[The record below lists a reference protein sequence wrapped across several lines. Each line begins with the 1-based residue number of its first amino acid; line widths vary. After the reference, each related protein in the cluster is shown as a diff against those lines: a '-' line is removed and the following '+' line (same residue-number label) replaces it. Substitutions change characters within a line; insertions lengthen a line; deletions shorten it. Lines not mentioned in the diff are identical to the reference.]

1 MVSSLPVPDLAPR
14 DIVPPRWESQAR
26 WGVALL
32 SGVLLALCHPAPA
45 WSGLAWIAPG
55 VLWLSLLGV
64 SPKRAFQLG
73 CLFGGAQS
81 LIALRWLLHIPF
93 PAGAVAGWIALSAYL
108 SLFSGVW
115 CAWVGWTLRHA
126 WSVGEGTQIRPLAW
140 YDAAGRFCSLGWWR
154 RTGWIAA
161 AAAAWVAMEMIQARL
176 FTGFSWNGL
185 GVTQWRNGPLIQL
198 ASITG
203 VYGISFL
210 VCWGS
215 LALGSAVLLVSFRP
229 AMRFAWM
236 AEGRF
241 PLVLLLI
248 LVGWG
253 FNRMISTPRLPE
265 AARKISMGLVQPSI
279 PQQLIWNDG
288 ASPERFEKAR
298 RLSSQ
303 ALATR
308 PELLVW
314 PEGFLPAFSES
325 QLTEMTRLVGSANA
339 WWIFGADDAEASP
352 PAGSRPGTHPD
363 AYNAAVLASPS
374 GRYER
379 VYRKRHLVLFGEY
392 IPFSKQMPFLNSLIP
407 IGDGFAAG
415 KAPVPFPVQTESG
428 AVTLSP
434 VICFEDIF
442 PHHTREQVLP
452 ATDVLL
458 ELTNDGWFG
467 ESGAQWQHCA
477 NTAFRA
483 VENGVPLVRCANNGI
498 TCWIDARGRLR
509 DVVGGEGGDA
519 YGAGFLR
526 ITIPL
531 AEAAG
536 TMREPTWYWLH
547 GDVFGWTCVA
557 IAGWK
562 AGRTVRRKSKV

>member
-1 MVSSLPVPDLAPR
+1 MFPTLPLSTPPPLPVDQAPH
-14 DIVPPRWESQAR
+14 RWESQAR
-26 WGVALL
+26 WGVAAV
-32 SGVLLALCHPAPA
+32 SGVLLGVCFPAPA

-55 VLWLSLLGV
+55 LLWLTLLGTT
-64 SPKRAFQLG
+64 PRRAFSLG
-73 CLFGGAQS
+73 CVAGGVQA

-93 PAGAVAGWIALSAYL
+93 PAGAVAGWLALSAYL
-108 SLFSGVW
+108 AVYTGAW
-115 CAWVGWTLRHA
+115 AAWVAWTLGTLTAEGARGGVSPPS
-126 WSVGEGTQIRPLAW
+126 WSS
-140 YDAAGRFCSLGWWR
+140 AAGACCSLGWWR
-154 RTGWIAA
+154 RTAWLVT
-161 AAAAWVAMEMIQARL
+161 AAAAWVALEMLQARL
-176 FTGFSWNGL
+176 LTGFSWNGL

-203 VYGISFL
+203 VYGVSFI
-210 VCWGS
+210 VCWAS
-215 LALGSAVLLVSFRP
+215 QALGSAVILVFFRP
-229 AMRFAWM
+229 ALRFAWM

-253 FNRMISTPRLPE
+253 FNRMMSTPRVPD
-265 AARKISMGLVQPSI
+265 AARRISMALVQPSI
-279 PQQLIWNDG
+279 PQQLIWNDS

-308 PELLVW
+308 PEVLVW
-314 PEGFLPAFSES
+314 PEGFLPAFSET
-325 QLTEMTRLVGSANA
+325 QLAEMTRLVGTANA
-339 WWIFGADDAEASP
+339 WWIFGADDADPAPPPGSP
-352 PAGSRPGTHPD
+352 PGTPPS
-363 AYNAAVLASPS
+363 AYNAAVLASPA

-392 IPFSKQMPFLNSLIP
+392 IPLVRQFPFLKSLIP

-415 KAPVPFPVQTESG
+415 TAPVPFPVQTESG
-428 AVTLSP
+428 MVTVSP

-442 PHHTREQVLP
+442 PHHIRDQIRPE
-452 ATDVLL
+452 TDVLL

-477 NTAFRA
+477 NAAFRA
-483 VENGVPLVRCANNGI
+483 VENGVPLVRCANNGV
-498 TCWIDARGRLR
+498 TCWIDAQGRLR
-509 DVVGGEGGDA
+509 DVAGGEGGDV

-526 ITIPL
+526 ITVPL
-531 AEAAG
+531 TNASG
-536 TMREPTWYWLH
+536 TIREPTWYWLH

-557 IAGWK
+557 AAGWR
-562 AGRTVRRKSKV
+562 GIRRKSKV